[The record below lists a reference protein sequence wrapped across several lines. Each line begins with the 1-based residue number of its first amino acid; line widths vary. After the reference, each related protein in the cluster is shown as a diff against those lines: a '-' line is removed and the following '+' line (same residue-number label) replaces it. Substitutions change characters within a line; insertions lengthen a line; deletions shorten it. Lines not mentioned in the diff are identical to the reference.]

1 MKMTGK
7 SMWYVATTNVA
18 NEQHNQSWYL
28 DVELALDR
36 VKELALSG
44 YRVIIE
50 EEVNHVEY

>member
-1 MKMTGK
+1 MKLTGK
-7 SMWYVATTNVA
+7 SMWYVATTSVA

-50 EEVNHVEY
+50 EEINHVEY

>member
-1 MKMTGK
+1 MRLTGK

-18 NEQHNQSWYL
+18 NEQHNQSWYIDL
-28 DVELALDR
+28 ELALDR

-50 EEVNHVEY
+50 EEINHVEY

>member
-1 MKMTGK
+1 MRLTGK

-28 DVELALDR
+28 YVELALDR

-50 EEVNHVEY
+50 EEINHVEY

>member
-1 MKMTGK
+1 MRLTGK

-18 NEQHNQSWYL
+18 NEQHNKSWYL

-50 EEVNHVEY
+50 EEINHVEY